1 MRSVE
6 RAENLVRLL
15 LAPGVGCVTVN
26 RLLRAFG
33 TSEIILG
40 KSEREL
46 AAVPGVNKT
55 QVKGVLEAAR
65 IDPRPEMELAASEGV
80 RLLAYDDP
88 AFPVALLEADDPPF
102 LLYVKG
108 ALAPGDG
115 RGIGIV
121 GTRAASR
128 YGREQA
134 ERFGAGLARTGLT
147 VISGLARGIDTHAHR
162 GALAV
167 GGRTVAVVGCGLSHV
182 YPPENRDLLAE
193 VAVSA
198 AVISEFSM
206 DTAPARD
213 TFPRRNRIIA
223 GMSQGVLVVEAPE
236 RSGALITARQALEMG
251 REVFAIPGRIDEEVA
266 SGCHRL
272 IREGAVLVRSVED
285 ILCELRAQTPD
296 EEPPTNQGLLFCDPA
311 PAAGVSPARK
321 AVISDASAGNE
332 LPRREPMDGGSDREV
347 QVLAALGAE
356 TEHIDNLCARLNM
369 PVGELS
375 ATLMILEL
383 KGRVRQTPGKFFQ
396 RL

>member
-40 KSEREL
+40 KNEGEL
-46 AAVPGVNKT
+46 AAVPGVSKT

-108 ALAPGDG
+108 ALMPEDG
-115 RGIGIV
+115 RGVGIV

-134 ERFGAGLARTGLT
+134 ERFGAGLARAGLT

-193 VAVSA
+193 ISASA

-251 REVFAIPGRIDEEVA
+251 REVFAIPGRIDEEVT

-272 IREGAVLVRSVED
+272 IREGAVLVRSVDD
-285 ILCELRAQTPD
+285 ILCELRTQVQD
-296 EEPPTNQGLLFCDPA
+296 EEPPVNQGLLFCDPA
-311 PAAGVSPARK
+311 PVKDAGGSLPRK
-321 AVISDASAGNE
+321 SAVSAGNAA
-332 LPRREPMDGGSDREV
+332 PRQEAMGASDREA